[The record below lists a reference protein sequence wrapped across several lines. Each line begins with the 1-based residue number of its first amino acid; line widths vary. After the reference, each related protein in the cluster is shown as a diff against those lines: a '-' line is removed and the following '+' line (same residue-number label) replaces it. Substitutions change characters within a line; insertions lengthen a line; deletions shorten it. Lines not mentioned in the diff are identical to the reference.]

1 MTQISFRRPRRWRR
15 LVLAFVLAL
24 PVAACQAPPPP
35 MDMAAP
41 APTPAEYHLGPGDK
55 VRVHVFGDETL
66 SGEHQVDGRGAF
78 TFPLVGAI
86 DAGGLTSTQLESVLE
101 TKLKEYMRAPNVSVE
116 ILNYRP
122 FYIVGEI
129 RKPGSYPYVDGMTVV
144 NAVAIAG
151 GFTYRA
157 RENEFYIQR
166 KPGGQVNARPA
177 TPVLPGDV
185 IIVRER
191 FF

>member
-1 MTQISFRRPRRWRR
+1 MTQIFGRLRGWRR
-15 LVLAFVLAL
+15 IVLALVLAVPL
-24 PVAACQAPPPP
+24 AACETPPP
-35 MDMAAP
+35 MEVAV
-41 APTPAEYHLGPGDK
+41 PTPGPAQEYQLGAGDK
-55 VRVHVFGDETL
+55 VRVQVFGDETL
-66 SGEHQVDGRGAF
+66 SGEYQVDGRGAF

-86 DAGGLTSTQLESVLE
+86 AAGGLTSTQLESALE

-157 RENEFYIQR
+157 RENEFVIQR
-166 KPGGQVNARPA
+166 KPSGQINARPA

>member
-1 MTQISFRRPRRWRR
+1 VAPRCLGLAWPFPSPPARRRR
-15 LVLAFVLAL
+15 LPWTWLR
-24 PVAACQAPPPP
+24 PPGVHGI
-35 MDMAAP
+35 
-41 APTPAEYHLGPGDK
+41 HLGAGDK

-66 SGEHQVDGRGAF
+66 SGEHQIDGRGAF
-78 TFPLVGAI
+78 TFPLVGSI
-86 DAGGLTSTQLESVLE
+86 EAGGLTSTQLEAALE

-129 RKPGSYPYVDGMTVV
+129 RKPGSYPYVDGLTVV

-157 RENEFYIQR
+157 RENEFVIQR
-166 KPGGQVNARPA
+166 KPPARL
-177 TPVLPGDV
+177 TPGSDT
-185 IIVRER
+185 RAAG
-191 FF
+191 

>member
-1 MTQISFRRPRRWRR
+1 MTQIFGRLRGWRR
-15 LVLAFVLAL
+15 IVLALVLAV
-24 PVAACQAPPPP
+24 PVAACETPPP
-35 MDMAAP
+35 MDVAV
-41 APTPAEYHLGPGDK
+41 PTPGPAQEYQLGAGDK
-55 VRVHVFGDETL
+55 VRVQVFGDETL
-66 SGEHQVDGRGAF
+66 SGEYQVDGRGAF

-86 DAGGLTSTQLESVLE
+86 AAGGLTSTQLESALE

-157 RENEFYIQR
+157 RENDFVIQR
-166 KPGGQVNARPA
+166 KPSGQINARPA

>member
-1 MTQISFRRPRRWRR
+1 MTQIFGRLRGWRR
-15 LVLAFVLAL
+15 IVLALVLAV
-24 PVAACQAPPPP
+24 PVAACGTPPP
-35 MDMAAP
+35 MDVVVP
-41 APTPAEYHLGPGDK
+41 APGPAQEYQLGAGDK
-55 VRVHVFGDETL
+55 VRVQVFGDETL
-66 SGEHQVDGRGAF
+66 SGEYQVDGRGAF

-86 DAGGLTSTQLESVLE
+86 AAGGLTSTQLESTLE

-157 RENEFYIQR
+157 RENEFVIQR
-166 KPGGQVNARPA
+166 KPSGQINARPA